1 MKLNNKGFAISAVLY
16 GLLVLIAVILYLTFA
31 IIKSNSNN
39 QRYISS
45 FIKNEINQC
54 RDEKNAVDDTEES
67 ITEYKKCYCNY
78 IYKDYRNCFKKV
90 YNVSESE
97 IPPYETQE
105 ELEEP
110 SEEIEPIE
118 P

>member
-31 IIKSNSNN
+31 VIKSNSNN

-45 FIKNEINQC
+45 FVKSEINGC
-54 RDEKNAVDDTEES
+54 RLEKKNINDLDPAT
-67 ITEYKKCYCNY
+67 ITAYKKCYCNY

-90 YNVSESE
+90 YNVQNDSD
-97 IPPYETQE
+97 IPSYI
-105 ELEEP
+105 EEP
-110 SEEIEPIE
+110 EPIDE